1 MTSFEVFIA
10 TEVRIYKVDG
20 HFYADPSFAKI
31 LERYSKNFDKIILA
45 TRIVDEK
52 EKREGYKKIDDFC
65 CIFDNIGSISAFL
78 FKKTSPD
85 IIKHIKESDLIVLR
99 LQSVISLK
107 MYYYISKFSKKYM
120 VEVMGCAWDAYWN
133 HGIIGKT
140 IAPFMFLETKRI
152 IKKANYCVYVTQKF
166 LQRRYPCDGK
176 NIGISNVD
184 IKTVMPPKQYK
195 DFDKKK
201 FTMMTAAALH
211 VKYKGQQFVIKAI
224 SELKQ
229 KYDINVTYYLA
240 GKGDDVW
247 LRNVARK
254 YNVER
259 NVVFLGM
266 LPKEKLHKYM
276 RDVDF
281 YIQPSLQEGLPR
293 SLIEAMS
300 CGSIC
305 FGSNTAGIPELLDDA
320 QIFERKDVKS
330 MIEIILSTIKS
341 GNFFHISERNIQKAK
356 LYLSSVLDKKRS
368 LFLKSM
374 RGAK

>member
-1 MTSFEVFIA
+1 M
-10 TEVRIYKVDG
+10 
-20 HFYADPSFAKI
+20 
-31 LERYSKNFDKIILA
+31 
-45 TRIVDEK
+45 
-52 EKREGYKKIDDFC
+52 
-65 CIFDNIGSISAFL
+65 
-78 FKKTSPD
+78 
-85 IIKHIKESDLIVLR
+85 
-99 LQSVISLK
+99 
-107 MYYYISKFSKKYM
+107 
-120 VEVMGCAWDAYWN
+120 
-133 HGIIGKT
+133 
-140 IAPFMFLETKRI
+140 
-152 IKKANYCVYVTQKF
+152 TQKF

-201 FTMMTAAALH
+201 FTMMTAAALN